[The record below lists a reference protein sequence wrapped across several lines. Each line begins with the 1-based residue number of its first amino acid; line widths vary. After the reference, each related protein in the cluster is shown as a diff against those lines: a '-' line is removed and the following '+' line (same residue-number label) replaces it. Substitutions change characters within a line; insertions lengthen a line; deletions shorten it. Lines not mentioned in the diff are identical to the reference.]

1 MALAG
6 AFLLTVAPSVS
17 AAAPKTEAAQIIK
30 IAKAQRGDPWR
41 YGANGPSS
49 FDCSGLVRY
58 AYRKAGDLKV
68 LGAGHR
74 TAGSMYRYFKA
85 KGLASRHNPK
95 PGDLVVWGYHGHV
108 THIGIYIGKGK
119 AISTLVTGV
128 RIHGVHVVRA
138 HFMAYLHTGMS
149 KKTTSGASVTAAA
162 AKAVVSSKHQ
172 TRHTTTAVNLRSAA
186 GISHHRIAV
195 IRDGATLT
203 VLGKARDAAGRT
215 WYHVRVGTRTGY
227 VAGWLTR

>member
-85 KGLASRHNPK
+85 KGLASKHNPK

-162 AKAVVSSKHQ
+162 AKAVVASKHQ

-195 IRDGATLT
+195 LRDGATLT

-215 WYHVRVGTRTGY
+215 W
-227 VAGWLTR
+227 